1 MNKKKQI
8 TIYDISEEAGV
19 SIATVSR
26 VLNDSPKVSRKT
38 KERVLDIIQASGYE
52 PNAFARGLGTG
63 SMKTIGIL
71 CADVADIYL
80 ANAVSYL
87 ERELRKE
94 GFQTVLNCT
103 GYSYEAKKDGVKRME
118 NQRVDA
124 DHISGFT
131 VYRSNR
137 EKESI
142 YSGCSKTSAGNVGK
156 WLLKGK

>member
-103 GYSYEAKKDGVKRME
+103 GYSYEAKKEMDSQEHCGHHLLCHAVVLHRIFHLQ
-118 NQRVDA
+118 NLWRA
-124 DHISGFT
+124 S
-131 VYRSNR
+131 RSCR
-137 EKESI
+137 GAAS
-142 YSGCSKTSAGNVGK
+142 
-156 WLLKGK
+156 

>member
-80 ANAVSYL
+80 ANAVSYHNGSIT
-87 ERELRKE
+87 LRVYIHFRNLHPPRSTLIPHILRIRRFKIS
-94 GFQTVLNCT
+94 FKIVL
-103 GYSYEAKKDGVKRME
+103 
-118 NQRVDA
+118 
-124 DHISGFT
+124 
-131 VYRSNR
+131 
-137 EKESI
+137 
-142 YSGCSKTSAGNVGK
+142 
-156 WLLKGK
+156 